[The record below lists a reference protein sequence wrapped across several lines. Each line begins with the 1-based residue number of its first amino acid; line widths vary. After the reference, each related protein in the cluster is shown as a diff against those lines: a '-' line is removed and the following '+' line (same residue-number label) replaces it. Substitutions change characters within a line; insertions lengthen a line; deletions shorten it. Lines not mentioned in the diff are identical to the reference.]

1 MCTHTFIITYIY
13 KLLKTLLHNYRMQA
27 LPILLIHKPSQY

>member
-1 MCTHTFIITYIY
+1 MACTHTFIITY